1 MSVFEQLCQAAMR
14 AQEKRLISKPLAER
28 MCMIGRNHV
37 HYKHLGLELHG
48 LIAQLSPVVG
58 KGSKLQATA
67 LDEMV
72 QRIEDR
78 YRRL

>member
-1 MSVFEQLCQAAMR
+1 MSVFEQLCQAAMC
-14 AQEKRLISKPLAER
+14 AQEKGAISNALAER
-28 MCMIGRNHV
+28 MCAIGRNHV

-48 LIAQLSPVVG
+48 LLAQLSPVGG
-58 KGSKLQATA
+58 KGNKLQATA
-67 LDEMV
+67 LDELV

>member
-14 AQEKRLISKPLAER
+14 AQEKGLISKPLAER
-28 MCMIGRNHV
+28 MCAIGRNHV

-48 LIAQLSPVVG
+48 LVARLSPATG
-58 KGSKLQATA
+58 KENSLEATA

-72 QRIEDR
+72 VRIENR

>member
-14 AQEKRLISKPLAER
+14 AQEKGLISKPLAER
-28 MCMIGRNHV
+28 ICAIGRNHV

-48 LIAQLSPVVG
+48 LIARLSPVAR
-58 KGSKLQATA
+58 KGHNLEATA